1 MPLAKLLGPNKEN
14 SGYVPLSLRLEI
26 VKVLSTISIMANTTT
41 INTDANLKYQKIV
54 LPLLCTLNAKNEI
67 QVDECSCDL
76 EQVIPRLTN
85 LGKHQSW
92 LEMTTDTSSCKKLIS
107 LLYHLMHCLYDD
119 DNVIHRGSFQAL
131 KTFIDVACNQVDA
144 SDEHGTI
151 ANNPWIN
158 VLSTSIVPCIKQ
170 GTCTKDNIMARRCWI
185 LLLRDIILKLHPF
198 QKEDFNL
205 HLDLHVIA
213 NDVDQDLDFF
223 LNLVHV
229 QAHRRAKAF
238 NRLCKY
244 LTSQSSPNT
253 SQTSLYNTLLPLI
266 KHPMYESNDTA
277 YVCARGHLN
286 SW

>member
-1 MPLAKLLGPNKEN
+1 M
-14 SGYVPLSLRLEI
+14 
-26 VKVLSTISIMANTTT
+26 
-41 INTDANLKYQKIV
+41 
-54 LPLLCTLNAKNEI
+54 LP
-67 QVDECSCDL
+67 
-76 EQVIPRLTN
+76 
-85 LGKHQSW
+85 W
-92 LEMTTDTSSCKKLIS
+92 LELKE
-107 LLYHLMHCLYDD
+107 DD
-119 DNVIHRGSFQAL
+119 GHDN
-131 KTFIDVACNQVDA
+131 
-144 SDEHGTI
+144 I

-170 GTCTKDNIMARRCWI
+170 EICTKDNIMARRCWI

-229 QAHRRAKAF
+229 QVHRRAKAF
-238 NRLCKY
+238 NRLRKY
-244 LTSQSSPNT
+244 LTSQSSPKT

-266 KHPMYESNDTA
+266 QHPICESNDTA
-277 YVCARGHLN
+277 HACARGHLN